1 MKTNDQFNLKKTLA
15 LLLILAG
22 VSVPL
27 YAGRLPEAINPIT
40 IAHLYF
46 NVALRLMDSEKR
58 RTLNEAKKRRSG
70 SYLSK
75 EEP

>member
-27 YAGRLPEAINPIT
+27 YAGRLPEAIHPMT
-40 IAHLYF
+40 IANLYV
-46 NVALRLMDSEKR
+46 NVGLKLIHSEK
-58 RTLNEAKKRRSG
+58 KG
-70 SYLSK
+70 D
-75 EEP
+75 